1 MVYKEFKVDSQLK
14 DEISEG
20 LVVVYFYTPTCG
32 RCKMPKTIFNKLQDI
47 FFDNNFQFKYKDFN
61 YTNPMIDVWCFDNIV
76 KINICNIELNIIR
89 IEKRILLDT
98 LCYGDGTDQK

>member
-1 MVYKEFKVDSQLK
+1 MTKKEEEF
-14 DEISEG
+14 
-20 LVVVYFYTPTCG
+20 
-32 RCKMPKTIFNKLQDI
+32 FNKLQDI

-61 YTNPMIDVWCFDNIV
+61 YTNPMIDIWCFDNII

-98 LCYGDGTDQK
+98 LCLVFILSNGKYIDLQIDKNGRCLLLSNFEDVLENCN

>member
-1 MVYKEFKVDSQLK
+1 MTKKEEEF
-14 DEISEG
+14 
-20 LVVVYFYTPTCG
+20 
-32 RCKMPKTIFNKLQDI
+32 FNKLQDI

-61 YTNPMIDVWCFDNIV
+61 YTNPMTDIWCFDNIV

-98 LCYGDGTDQK
+98 LCLVFILSNGKYIDLQIDKNGRCLLLSNFEDILEKL